1 VIFVVLCFKVQ
12 RKNAEKERKKL
23 SESNA
28 LDPDFV
34 PGRDNKFVYFP
45 IKKGGRLPAS
55 AKLVEKK
62 LERRSERPKTLREAL
77 SGKLSAAE
85 MEGLVTSFDLMG
97 DIAVV
102 EVPDELAAKEKL
114 IASALMGAHR
124 NVLVVAKKVSGTA
137 GEFRIRPVL
146 VIAGE
151 KRTHTIYREGGCE
164 FELDINKTYFS
175 PRLGTE
181 RGRLCELVKQSG
193 QKAGGRAGERV
204 LVPFA
209 GVGPFAIRMGKAA
222 AGGEVVGIELNPD
235 ACDYFEK
242 NIVRN
247 RCANVRVVNGD
258 VAKLLPGKYAGWADR
273 LAMPLPKD
281 GKQFLANVIPC
292 LKKGGMLHYYSFG
305 SMEAPFADA
314 KKDVEEAARKTG
326 RKARIVFARVV
337 RPYSKDTEQVVVD
350 AEIL

>member
-1 VIFVVLCFKVQ
+1 MALCLKAEK
-12 RKNAEKERKKL
+12 KNAERERKKL
-23 SESNA
+23 SASNA

-34 PGRDNKFVYFP
+34 PGRDKKFVYFP
-45 IKKGGRLPAS
+45 VKKGGRPPS
-55 AKLVEKK
+55 GAKLVEKK
-62 LERRSERPKTLREAL
+62 LERRSGRPKTLREAL

-102 EVPDELAAKEKL
+102 EVPSGLAAKENL
-114 IASALMGAHR
+114 IAGAIMAAHR
-124 NVLVVAKKVSGTA
+124 NVKVVAKKISGTS
-137 GEFRIRPVL
+137 GEFRIRPVQ

-151 KRTHTIYREGGCE
+151 KRTHTVYREGGCE

-181 RGRLCELVKQSG
+181 RGRLCALVREKE
-193 QKAGGRAGERV
+193 KV
-204 LVPFA
+204 LIPFA
-209 GVGPFAIRMGKAA
+209 GVGPFAIRMGKAMDGA
-222 AGGEVVGIELNPD
+222 EVVGIELNPD

-242 NIVRN
+242 NVARN
-247 RCANVRVVNGD
+247 KCRNVRAVKGD
-258 VAKLLPGKYAGWADR
+258 VSVLLPGKYRGWADR

-281 GKQFLANVIPC
+281 GRQFLANAIPC
-292 LKKGGMLHYYSFG
+292 LKKGGVLHYYSFG
-305 SMEAPFADA
+305 SMEAPYAEA
-314 KKDVEEAARKTG
+314 RKDVLEAAKRAG
-326 RKARIVFARVV
+326 RKARIVFQRVV

>member
-1 VIFVVLCFKVQ
+1 MVKCLRVE
-12 RKNAEKERKKL
+12 RKNAEKERKRL
-23 SESNA
+23 SESDA
-28 LDPDFV
+28 LDNSFV
-34 PGRDNKFVYFP
+34 PARGRDYVYFP
-45 IKKGGRLPAS
+45 IKEGGRVPS
-55 AKLVEKK
+55 GAKMVEKK
-62 LERRSERPKTLREAL
+62 LERRSERPKSLREAL
-77 SGKLSAAE
+77 SGKLTPAE

-114 IASALMGAHR
+114 IASALMGAHH
-124 NVLVVAKKVSGTA
+124 NVRVVAKKVSGTA

-181 RGRLCELVKQSG
+181 RGRLCELVRENEK
-193 QKAGGRAGERV
+193 V

-235 ACDYFEK
+235 ACEYFEK

-247 RCANVRVVNGD
+247 RCANVRAVRGD
-258 VAKLLPGKYAGWADR
+258 VAKLLPGKYVGWADR

-281 GKQFLANVIPC
+281 GKQFLANAIPC

-305 SMEAPFADA
+305 SIEAPFADA
-314 KKDVEEAARKTG
+314 EKDVKEAARKAG

-350 AEIL
+350 AEID